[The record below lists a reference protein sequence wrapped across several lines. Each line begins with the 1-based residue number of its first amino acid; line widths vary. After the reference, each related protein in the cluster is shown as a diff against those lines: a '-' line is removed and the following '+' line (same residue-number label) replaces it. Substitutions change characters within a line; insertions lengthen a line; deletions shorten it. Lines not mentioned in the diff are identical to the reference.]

1 MNEIDIVYDYKIY
14 TVMTGIPLEMSQQS
28 LK

>member
-14 TVMTGIPLEMSQQS
+14 TVMTGIPLGMPQQS